1 MSSDPNAPKL
11 PSDALDAFLDGI
23 LIELRDPA
31 DPEALDEVRAAFRRR
46 VPFRLRSYA
55 AAAMILRAAG
65 LSRPGGRGPA
75 APLAASEPR
84 QASRAEQ
91 RQGRAKQP
99 KGQAPA
105 GQQQGG
111 RGAPDKGRRPETAKE
126 GSQRGDSPTRPRLSG
141 EGSTIFL
148 SMGKRQRLYPRLV
161 IDLIV
166 ERAGLG
172 LEEIGEV
179 RSFDNYTFADV
190 APAKAGAVV
199 SALDGYEF
207 RGRKLS
213 ANPAKKRDG
222 EQSPD

>member
-1 MSSDPNAPKL
+1 VPSDSNAPKL

-23 LIELRDPA
+23 LVELRDPT

-65 LSRPGGRGPA
+65 YARPSSRGSGAEAAAKQGGKG
-75 APLAASEPR
+75 
-84 QASRAEQ
+84 EQ
-91 RQGRAKQP
+91 RQAKDKQP
-99 KGQAPA
+99 RGQAPA
-105 GQQQGG
+105 SPKQGAKPAAD
-111 RGAPDKGRRPETAKE
+111 RGRRQGEAPKE
-126 GSQRGDSPTRPRLSG
+126 SSQRADSPTRPRLQG

-148 SMGKRQRLYPRLV
+148 SMGKRQRLYPRIV

-166 ERAGLG
+166 ERSGLQ

-190 APAKAGAVV
+190 APAKAQAVV

-213 ANPAKKRDG
+213 VNPAKKREG
-222 EQSPD
+222 EQPAE